1 MSVEIHPNQQT
12 LDQACVWMARL
23 WADDVS
29 EQDRRAFTQWYEA
42 SPEHAEAWR
51 RAQRLQACF
60 QQVTDPVAGYQILNR
75 SSASSLPRRRF
86 LAGVGILGAM
96 GLLAT
101 DSYLPTGLTGA
112 DWQTHRGEWQDR
124 QLADGT
130 RLVLN
135 TATAVDL
142 HSTGQ
147 VQQLHLYQ
155 GELWMETRV
164 NTAPWRISQRDGRL
178 YPEAAHFSLRQYD
191 QFTAVSLYQGELVIA
206 PAQHTQP
213 LHLTAGQQLHFNQTG
228 RLTQQ
233 VLVDTSPD
241 WLSRRLAVT
250 DMPLSQFIDE
260 VSRYRNGLIRIS
272 EQLPNLQVSG
282 VFSLQ
287 DTDRILQQLTEIL
300 PVSTRY
306 LSRYYI
312 LIEPRGNTV

>member
-1 MSVEIHPNQQT
+1 MSVEIQPNQQT

-29 EQDRRAFTQWYEA
+29 EQDRRAFAQWYEA
-42 SPEHAEAWR
+42 SPEHAAAWQ
-51 RAQRLQACF
+51 RAQQLQACF
-60 QQVTDPVAGYQILNR
+60 QKVTDPVAGYQILNHR
-75 SSASSLPRRRF
+75 PANLSRRRF
-86 LAGVGILGAM
+86 LAGVGLLGAI
-96 GLLAT
+96 GLVAT
-101 DSYLPTGLTGA
+101 DSSLPTGLSGA
-112 DWQTHRGEWQDR
+112 DWQTRRGEWQDR

-135 TATAVDL
+135 TATSVDL
-142 HSTGQ
+142 NSTGQ

-155 GELWMETRV
+155 GELWMETPA

-206 PAQHTQP
+206 PAQHGRP
-213 LHLTAGQQLHFNQTG
+213 LHLSAGQQVHFNPTG
-228 RLTQQ
+228 LLTLQP
-233 VLVDTSPD
+233 LVDASPD
-241 WLSRRLAVT
+241 WLNRRLAVT

-260 VSRYRNGLIRIS
+260 VSRYRTGLIRVS
-272 EQLPNLQVSG
+272 NQLPNLQVSG

-312 LIEPRGNTV
+312 LIEPAA